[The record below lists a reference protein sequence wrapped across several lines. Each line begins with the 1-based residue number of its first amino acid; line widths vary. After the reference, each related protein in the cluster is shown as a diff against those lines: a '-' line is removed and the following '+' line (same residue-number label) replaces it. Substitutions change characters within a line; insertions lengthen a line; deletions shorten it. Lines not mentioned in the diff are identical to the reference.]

1 MECVDARTG
10 LTTTY
15 KGIWRADQLEGL
27 GRIKFP
33 NGDSFKGMLKNGQ
46 PNGHG
51 ELKQGRMGK
60 TGLVT
65 TTFFSLEF
73 LLDFVINWL
82 AWRTNL

>member
-65 TTFFSLEF
+65 TTFFSFHPLILYTTKPF
-73 LLDFVINWL
+73 KTKGS
-82 AWRTNL
+82 R

>member
-60 TGLVT
+60 AGLVIN
-65 TTFFSLEF
+65 TFFRSNLF
-73 LLDFVINWL
+73 LDLVNNWL
-82 AWRTNL
+82 AWRTN